1 MNSGKF
7 RSKKTYF
14 TQVSNNALRN
24 QNLSLKA
31 KGLYA
36 LINSYITIEGFTLY
50 KSMLIKQSKDGKSAF
65 ESTWKE
71 LKEAGY
77 LVQYKLKDE
86 NGKFYYEYEL
96 LDEPTSDLPHTDF
109 QGMEKQGTGKAT
121 SRKAGQ
127 YNNTDLNNTELNNTY
142 INKQQKEKQIKNNN
156 RPVKTRFHN
165 IHESFREYE
174 PEELNNLIK
183 QTQADKFGNDP
194 LHAMYLRA
202 IKNGLD
208 SLTVPAQKTVL
219 DYAKKNN
226 LELPQ

>member
-14 TQVSNNALRN
+14 TQVSNNALRE

-36 LINSYITIEGFTLY
+36 LINSYLTIEGFTLY
-50 KSMLIKQSKDGKSAF
+50 KSMLVKQSKDGKSSF
-65 ESTWKE
+65 ESAWKE

-121 SRKAGQ
+121 SRKVGM
-127 YNNTDLNNTELNNTY
+127 YNNTESNNTDLNNTY
-142 INKQQKEKQIKNNN
+142 INKQPKEKSNK
-156 RPVKTRFHN
+156 PKKTKFHN
-165 IHESFREYE
+165 CNETFQNYK
-174 PEELNNLIK
+174 PNNLEKLLK
-183 QTQADKFGNDP
+183 QSQADKFGNNP
-194 LHAMYLRA
+194 LHTMYLRA
-202 IKNGLD
+202 INNGLD

-219 DYAKKNN
+219 DYAKNNN